1 MFHTIILD
9 TKLVHGLRT
18 LEAVEHK
25 NDQTYEVD
33 TMKEK
38 RTREHIKQAAE
49 RNSRWTQ

>member
-9 TKLVHGLRT
+9 HKADHGLRS
-18 LEAVEHK
+18 LGAVEHE

-33 TMKEK
+33 AMKEK
-38 RTREHIKQAAE
+38 RTGEHIKQAAE